1 MKKKTIVFG
10 CLLSVFLML
19 MVPNVSALEYN
30 VTETEIRE
38 KISEKFEYT
47 EIKIQ
52 EKTSLPPYEI
62 IFITFFNLLSIYSAI
77 KSGFISVFLEVIIS

>member
-38 KISEKFEYT
+38 KIAEKF
-47 EIKIQ
+47 
-52 EKTSLPPYEI
+52 
-62 IFITFFNLLSIYSAI
+62 
-77 KSGFISVFLEVIIS
+77 